1 MREIILTVSLLAIL
15 TGVAEARMYQ
25 WTDTDSGNVQLSGTP
40 PSWYRGTQSGPR
52 VLVFDNGELIDDT
65 LVEVSESQRFV
76 LRDSAFGADAG
87 GEVAGTDV
95 AEQAGKSELK
105 AALEKAHDSGIDV
118 DAVTGEFN
126 QEQSAKAEQ
135 VDAPENVADKVA
147 ALKSLIDVWDQRQLD
162 HARSILDL
170 LPSDGQPQAQGE

>member
-1 MREIILTVSLLAIL
+1 MRKIILTLSLLTIL

-25 WTDTDSGNVQLSGTP
+25 WTDTNSGNVQLSGTP
-40 PSWYRGTQSGPR
+40 PSWYRGTHIGPR
-52 VLVFDNGELIDDT
+52 VLVFEDGELIDDT

-87 GEVAGTDV
+87 SEIVGAD
-95 AEQAGKSELK
+95 ADEQAGKSALK
-105 AALEKAHDSGIDV
+105 AALGKAHDSGIDV

-126 QEQSAKAEQ
+126 QEQTAKAAQ
-135 VDAPENVADKVA
+135 VDAPDNVAEKVA

-162 HARSILDL
+162 RARSILDL
-170 LPSDGQPQAQGE
+170 LPDDAQPQAQDE